1 MHRCC
6 AQVTSVPFNWD
17 GAKLAAQGA
26 AAYLSGLRVGYIADS
41 FELEDETATRNAQA
55 TLELLREAGVAE
67 FIPIEV
73 PETTTVSR
81 TDSLSYYIYYYSL
94 LARRIHYYYIII
106 Y

>member
-41 FELEDETATRNAQA
+41 FELEDETAMRNAQA

-81 TDSLSYYIYYYSL
+81 TDSLS
-94 LARRIHYYYIII
+94 
-106 Y
+106 

>member
-6 AQVTSVPFNWD
+6 AQVTSFPFNWD

-73 PETTTVSR
+73 PETTIVSP
-81 TDSLSYYIYYYSL
+81 TDSLS
-94 LARRIHYYYIII
+94 
-106 Y
+106 